1 LWIIILLGD
10 SGVVI
15 PVIVGFLILLGGL
28 GLYQEALGYQ
38 NESQPEEYLD
48 FPSYTGNRL
57 MVFNDTRIDY
67 CITNNTEN
75 PTINYIAA
83 NAIKTFHDRIVEVTN
98 NPFVWDMTTHFQPQ
112 DESICDG
119 YVNYVAT
126 PDPTVFQLSGVAGF
140 SHPLTRVANVT
151 IYTDDY
157 QSTLVNMAKEDED
170 FWNIMT
176 LEKFQDIVKN
186 GNHEQFDNEIIY
198 RITLHEIGHSLSLNH
213 PVTSDGNLL
222 TAYGIMGY
230 NMSYNQIDDDEV
242 INIVKAYPNG
252 FSKVFLQESIK
263 LNDPNIKKTV
273 QLGEVTNLTI
283 ELPYQ
288 EGQLPPTG
296 LEVYIFPEGT
306 ISQKPESAPIKILK
320 SIGMNNLVNDG
331 QYLEDIHVSMA
342 HWDTLT
348 KVVSIQ
354 FKIVKEFENADIIV
368 IARSLGGFEKQW
380 FLNDV
385 LTVDKALFSNLLLD
399 LETTDYKYHL
409 MSVNP
414 NRELEKE
421 SAFKLEQKKLY
432 AEALSECL
440 TNRNMKKCADE
451 VNIEDFKQEQESVP
465 IWMPIT
471 LPMK

>member
-1 LWIIILLGD
+1 MGD

-15 PVIVGFLILLGGL
+15 PVIVGFLILLGGI

-38 NESQPEEYLD
+38 NESQQEEYLD

-57 MVFNDTRIDY
+57 MVFNDTKIDY

-75 PTINYIAA
+75 PTFNDIAA
-83 NAIKTFHDRIVEVTN
+83 NAIKTWHDRIVEVTN
-98 NPFVWDMTTHFQPQ
+98 NPYVWIMTTHIQPQ

-119 YVNYVAT
+119 YVNYIDT
-126 PDPTVFQLSGVAGF
+126 PDPTKFQLSGVAGF
-140 SHPLTRVANVT
+140 SHPLDPVANVT

-170 FWNIMT
+170 FWNKMT

-186 GNHEQFDNEIIY
+186 GNHEQFDYEMIN

-213 PVTSDGNLL
+213 PVTSDGNLQ
-222 TAYGIMGY
+222 AAPGIMGY

-252 FSKVFLQESIK
+252 FAKVSLPESIK
-263 LNDPNIKKTV
+263 LDDSEIKKTV
-273 QLGEVTNLTI
+273 HLGEVTNLTI

-306 ISQKPESAPIKILK
+306 TSQKPKFAPIKILRTE
-320 SIGMNNLVNDG
+320 GMDHLANDG
-331 QYLEDIHVSMA
+331 KYLDDIHVA
-342 HWDTLT
+342 LTHWDTFT
-348 KVVSIQ
+348 KVLSIQ
-354 FKIVKEFENADIIV
+354 FKVVKEFENADMIIV
-368 IARSLGGFEKQW
+368 AHSLGGFEKRW

-399 LETTDYKYHL
+399 LETTEYTYHL

-414 NRELEKE
+414 NRDLEKK

-432 AEALSECL
+432 TEALIECL
-440 TNRNMKKCADE
+440 TNKNMKKCAGE
-451 VNIEDFKQEQESVP
+451 VKFEDFKQEQESVP

-471 LPMK
+471 LLMK